1 MNENL
6 KEKLNIFIRC
16 IIYMLVMSYTF
27 CPEKDTIFVFIFF
40 AKIFLDA
47 ILIDII
53 FLPFDNL
60 ITYSDKSINFFW
72 MLIAAYN
79 LLFLPYLYAKICG
92 LYKKLQKYNFWIK
105 GLIFL
110 IISTLAYLI
119 NKYDFKNLKIIESD
133 LQADDLFYAM
143 YVISIFSAFLLNI
156 FFNFLTKKFPKLFEK
171 IGYVCSI
178 EFFKDIV
185 GKFKKAN

>member
-1 MNENL
+1 MNKNL

-60 ITYSDKSINFFW
+60 QTNPLFPVQFYPPCVAW
-72 MLIAAYN
+72 RQN
-79 LLFLPYLYAKICG
+79 L
-92 LYKKLQKYNFWIK
+92 N
-105 GLIFL
+105 
-110 IISTLAYLI
+110 
-119 NKYDFKNLKIIESD
+119 
-133 LQADDLFYAM
+133 
-143 YVISIFSAFLLNI
+143 
-156 FFNFLTKKFPKLFEK
+156 
-171 IGYVCSI
+171 
-178 EFFKDIV
+178 
-185 GKFKKAN
+185 